1 MSKSEHAAEQ
11 FRAGAN
17 CSQAVF
23 GEYAEECGVDPAS
36 ALKIACGFGG
46 GMGRLGGTC
55 GAVTGA
61 IMVIGLL
68 SSDQGPPLSPAAKAR
83 VYALVRSF
91 VEEFETRHGATL
103 CRELLGCDISTP
115 EGHEE
120 ANKLGLFETECP
132 KYVEDAVEI
141 LEETTTRH
149 G

>member
-1 MSKSEHAAEQ
+1 MSKSEHAVER

-17 CSQAVF
+17 CSQAVL
-23 GEYAEECGVDPAS
+23 GEYAEEHGVDSAT

-61 IMVIGLL
+61 IMAIGLVACD
-68 SSDQGPPLSPAAKAR
+68 SDPVGPVVKAR

-91 VEEFETRHGATL
+91 VEEFEARHQSIV
-103 CRELLGCDISTP
+103 CRELLGCDISAL

-120 ANKLGLFETECP
+120 AVRLGLFQTKCP

-141 LEETTTRH
+141 LEEML
-149 G
+149 

>member
-1 MSKSEHAAEQ
+1 MSKSEHAVES

-23 GEYAEECGVDPAS
+23 GEYAEERGVDSVS

-61 IMVIGLL
+61 IMAIGLA
-68 SSDQGPPLSPAAKAR
+68 DCDPDPRAPVTKAR

-91 VEEFETRHGATL
+91 VEEFEARHPSTL
-103 CRELLGCDISTP
+103 CRELLGCDISSP
-115 EGHEE
+115 EGYDE
-120 ANKLGLFETECP
+120 ATTLGLFQTKCP

-141 LEETTTRH
+141 LEDMLP
-149 G
+149 

>member
-1 MSKSEHAAEQ
+1 VNKSEHAVQQ
-11 FRAGAN
+11 FKAGAN

-23 GEYAEECGVDPAS
+23 GEYAEEHGVDSAS

-61 IMVIGLL
+61 IMAIGVVACDADSCGPITK
-68 SSDQGPPLSPAAKAR
+68 SS

-91 VEEFETRHGATL
+91 VAEFEARHATTS
-103 CRELLGCDISTP
+103 CRELLGCDISAP

-120 ANKLGLFETECP
+120 AMRLGLFETECP
-132 KYVEDAVEI
+132 KFVEDAVDI
-141 LEETTTRH
+141 LEGMRT
-149 G
+149 